1 MPPIL
6 ILHAVLVHEAEV
18 GLVDQSRRAQGV
30 LLALGAKLP
39 VGDPPEL
46 LVDQRKQPVECGTVA
61 RAQLEQEVG
70 DGPGIVVVEGHRR
83 IRCGGRGACGRRAAV
98 SELVTVEGSV

>member
-1 MPPIL
+1 MSSIL
-6 ILHAVLVHEAEV
+6 ILHTVLVHEAKV
-18 GLVDQSRRAQGV
+18 GFVDQSRRTQGV

-46 LVDQRKQPVECGTVA
+46 LVNQRKQPVECGTVA

-70 DGPGIVVVEGHRR
+70 NGPGIVVEGHRR
-83 IRCGGRGACGRRAAV
+83 IRCGGRGASGRRAAV